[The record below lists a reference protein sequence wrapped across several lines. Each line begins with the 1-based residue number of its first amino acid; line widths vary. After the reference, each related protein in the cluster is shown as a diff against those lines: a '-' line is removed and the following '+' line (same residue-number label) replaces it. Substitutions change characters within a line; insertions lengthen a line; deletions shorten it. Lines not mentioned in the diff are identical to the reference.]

1 MHSSLGRNCIS
12 CFECIKL
19 FCWCICIMSTLD
31 HAIKINVYMWLFDC
45 WEGILSFFWCYTR
58 CNVIGWFGLDLLPL
72 HVISTKAIQGT
83 SWVLPFFFIFSC
95 IAIFYFPMDA
105 VGPYWLWDCLALI
118 PYEQSSCGH
127 TGFEFLTCLVECWF
141 CCFRIFLWSQLNRE
155 KKVVKNDYSWYSL
168 ETI

>member
-1 MHSSLGRNCIS
+1 MFRCGCLTAGKAFYPS
-12 CFECIKL
+12 
-19 FCWCICIMSTLD
+19 
-31 HAIKINVYMWLFDC
+31 FDV
-45 WEGILSFFWCYTR
+45 TR
-58 CNVIGWFGLDLLPL
+58 DVMLLVGLLPL

-83 SWVLPFFFIFSC
+83 SWVLPFFFIFAC

-141 CCFRIFLWSQLNRE
+141 CCFRIFLWNQLNRE

>member
-58 CNVIGWFGLDLLPL
+58 CKVFGWFGLDFLYMLYQLRQSKVRHGFCHFSSFL
-72 HVISTKAIQGT
+72 HA
-83 SWVLPFFFIFSC
+83 LPFFIFQWMRWDHIDC
-95 IAIFYFPMDA
+95 GIVWPWFHMNKAIWTKLLRAYRFWILDLPCWMLILLFSYFP
-105 VGPYWLWDCLALI
+105 
-118 PYEQSSCGH
+118 
-127 TGFEFLTCLVECWF
+127 
-141 CCFRIFLWSQLNRE
+141 
-155 KKVVKNDYSWYSL
+155 L
-168 ETI
+168 ESTKSR